1 MNFCCKGNIIYI
13 CTWCL
18 QINMWIF
25 VVKVILYTF
34 VYDVYNINMWIF
46 VVKVILY
53 TFVYNVYRLICEF
66 LL

>member
-1 MNFCCKGNIIYI
+1 
-13 CTWCL
+13 
-18 QINMWIF
+18 MWIF

-34 VYDVYNINMWIF
+34 VHDVSNINMWIF
-46 VVKVILY
+46 VVVKVILY